1 MAFPPLPPI
10 IRNARFC
17 VNSEER
23 LVLTG
28 FVEAIIYSFSA
39 LKLLYADAHSM
50 YQITFKWYFGCYSV
64 HPVLLVLF
72 IFFWA
77 SAILVNVLV
86 AQWIE
91 HRPPE
96 AGASVRF

>member
-10 IRNARFC
+10 IRNASFC

-39 LKLLYADAHSM
+39 LKLLYADAPSV
-50 YQITFKWYFGCYSV
+50 YQITCKWYSGCYSV

-72 IFFWA
+72 KI
-77 SAILVNVLV
+77 S
-86 AQWIE
+86 
-91 HRPPE
+91 
-96 AGASVRF
+96 S

>member
-17 VNSEER
+17 VNSEGR

-39 LKLLYADAHSM
+39 LKLLYADAHSV
-50 YQITFKWYFGCYSV
+50 YQITFKWYIGCYSV

-72 IFFWA
+72 EI
-77 SAILVNVLV
+77 S
-86 AQWIE
+86 
-91 HRPPE
+91 
-96 AGASVRF
+96 S